1 MAKQQAYGGIAIID
15 VSDVGKLSAW
25 LGSSLP
31 LTTVY
36 DPNKS
41 PAYFPNWETNNLVLT
56 PFVELNGEMMALSS
70 NGLSFVWE
78 RQAGSGNPTALVTG
92 EKVSGGVLTVSKNV
106 LADADLITYI
116 CTITYRDPDAEDV
129 EVKAKAQMT
138 FGLIKNV
145 KKLSKCDI
153 TGETAFKYNGEG
165 NLISAPSIILTATL
179 ENTTVKQWQY
189 KKADGSFEVYPNS
202 SNTTTLTVNDTDDVF
217 VGDMAVIKLVTN
229 TENLSDI
236 HQIWKV
242 RNGAAGSATITC
254 NLTNDS
260 QSIPT
265 KANGE
270 LYPTSLN
277 GANTKFTI
285 LKGSKDDTANWNIT
299 ATTSDGITG
308 TFNSKTFV
316 YTVTGITVETGYVDF
331 IATRP
336 GYTIL
341 NKRFTVHKD
350 RSGADAADPIFY
362 YINSDLSY
370 LKIDKNDVF
379 VPETVTFSA
388 TKRVGNNPDTAYSGR
403 FKIYESTDGENF
415 DLKYTSG
422 ADENSHIYR
431 PSSNKIK
438 LIKGELYEAGTT
450 TNYKDSQSIPIV
462 KDGIDGEQGD
472 SGADALSIRLGNF
485 SDNIN
490 CDTDETVSEAK
501 EITIPFKCELG
512 MKATDGT
519 AVVATPLPSG
529 ITVKSNTPATTSS
542 EGCIILSVAKG
553 ATLFSGLSG
562 EITITITSN
571 GLYNTFKFSIN
582 KIIQAKSGENAVLL
596 EVYVTGDSTINNGN
610 NNVILRTI
618 LHDGMDTATTGV
630 TYQWSKY
637 IDGSYQDI
645 NGCTNDYLTVTPHM
659 VDSTASFRCRA
670 VYKTRTYQAF
680 YTVMDKTDPI
690 SVECFSSLG
699 DKLVNGSG
707 VGGVYAMVFQNG
719 QQIDEIKSTDFL
731 TEEPS
736 DGTIGYFYKVNTT
749 SKSVTLMKYS
759 TSDKRWVEA
768 TGDDLPSGTY
778 EWYRRNKNGE
788 SLDTVKPYKTG
799 KAIYLDNSI
808 VNKKISFVCKYT
820 AYTEEDTHVYILTD
834 EVQRPVVDESDNSIS
849 TIVYE

>member
-1 MAKQQAYGGIAIID
+1 M
-15 VSDVGKLSAW
+15 
-25 LGSSLP
+25 
-31 LTTVY
+31 
-36 DPNKS
+36 
-41 PAYFPNWETNNLVLT
+41 
-56 PFVELNGEMMALSS
+56 
-70 NGLSFVWE
+70 
-78 RQAGSGNPTALVTG
+78 
-92 EKVSGGVLTVSKNV
+92 
-106 LADADLITYI
+106 
-116 CTITYRDPDAEDV
+116 
-129 EVKAKAQMT
+129 
-138 FGLIKNV
+138 
-145 KKLSKCDI
+145 
-153 TGETAFKYNGEG
+153 
-165 NLISAPSIILTATL
+165 
-179 ENTTVKQWQY
+179 
-189 KKADGSFEVYPNS
+189 
-202 SNTTTLTVNDTDDVF
+202 
-217 VGDMAVIKLVTN
+217 
-229 TENLSDI
+229 
-236 HQIWKV
+236 
-242 RNGAAGSATITC
+242 
-254 NLTNDS
+254 
-260 QSIPT
+260 
-265 KANGE
+265 
-270 LYPTSLN
+270 
-277 GANTKFTI
+277 
-285 LKGSKDDTANWNIT
+285 
-299 ATTSDGITG
+299 
-308 TFNSKTFV
+308 
-316 YTVTGITVETGYVDF
+316 
-331 IATRP
+331 
-336 GYTIL
+336 
-341 NKRFTVHKD
+341 
-350 RSGADAADPIFY
+350 
-362 YINSDLSY
+362 SY

-422 ADENSHIYR
+422 VDENSHIYK

-571 GLYNTFKFSIN
+571 GLSNTFKFSIN

-645 NGCTNDYLTVTPHM
+645 NGCTNDYLTVTPPM

-707 VGGVYAMVFQNG
+707 VGGVYAMIFQNG
-719 QQIDEIKSTDFL
+719 QQIDEIKSTDFF

-778 EWYRRNKNGE
+778 EWYRRDKNGE

-799 KAIYLDNSI
+799 KAIYLDNSV